1 MFYCLISVFF
11 NSIALQT
18 HYFAFIFVRFRT
30 RKFIL
35 PSKVE
40 AVVVVVVDVEVEINF
55 IPLNQ
60 QGGIYTSLL
69 LSRNCNHRV
78 SLAWRVG

>member
-1 MFYCLISVFF
+1 MFYCLISVFFF

-40 AVVVVVVDVEVEINF
+40 AVVIVVDVEVEINF

-78 SLAWRVG
+78 SLAWTVG